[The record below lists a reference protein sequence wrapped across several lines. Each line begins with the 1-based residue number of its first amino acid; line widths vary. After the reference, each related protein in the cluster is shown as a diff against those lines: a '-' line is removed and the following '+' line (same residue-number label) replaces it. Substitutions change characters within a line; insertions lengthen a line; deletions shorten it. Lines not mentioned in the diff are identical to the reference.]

1 MLLLSEINSGGKD
14 ESKGETDSANRTSA
28 KGYAQSINILSSTIN
43 AAPELVMEEDERD
56 EDGDDDDD
64 DIDDDLSI

>member
-1 MLLLSEINSGGKD
+1 MNSSGKD
-14 ESKGETDSANRTSA
+14 ENKDDIDNVNRTSA
-28 KGYAQSINILSSTIN
+28 KGYAQSINILSSTMN